1 MRIIFLT
8 FLVLSLGY
16 SVFIAAVPPSRAGVT
31 VSQEALN
38 RQTVERY
45 RYRIDAPVVIV
56 GSSLAARFASA
67 GDTACIYDLSIAGGS
82 ALTGLEIIS
91 QKHMKPRRVLVET
104 NLLDRQLDT
113 RFAELPLWYR
123 EYLPLTWVENS
134 PVNRLLTFIAELRS
148 MGGGERA
155 ASTHAELAA
164 PLRLQQAAY
173 DKPVPGTTLSQALG
187 ELRKRLAALR
197 RAGVEPILFEMPVHP
212 SLVERLRARQMRA
225 AVKQA
230 FPDMRFVTSASLADG
245 IAVRTTDGVH
255 LDEGEAGLVF
265 ERLLVATGLN
275 CSI

>member
-8 FLVLSLGY
+8 FLVFSLGY
-16 SVFIAAVPPSRAGVT
+16 SAFIAAVPPSRVGVT

-91 QKHMKPRRVLVET
+91 QKPVKPRRVLVET
-104 NLLDRQLDT
+104 NLLDRPLDT
-113 RFAELPLWYR
+113 RFAERPLWYR

-230 FPDMRFVTSASLADG
+230 FPDMRFVTSESLADG

-255 LDEGEAGLVF
+255 LDEGEAALVF